1 VSAST
6 TPTDPWTQFALAVF
20 RANAL
25 IVDAGNDIV
34 EPIGQT
40 SARWQIL
47 GRVHEPRTVATLAR
61 EIGHA
66 RQSVQRVAD
75 LLVDEGL
82 VTYADHPTD
91 RRTKLVEL
99 TPAGAEVMSS
109 IYARQLVWSKGVMAK
124 LDAEELAETTR
135 ALHAVSETLEAS
147 MAAHREESQHERR
160 KTP

>member
-1 VSAST
+1 M
-6 TPTDPWTQFALAVF
+6 F

-25 IVDAGNDIV
+25 IVDAGNGIV

-47 GRVHEPRTVATLAR
+47 GRVHEPRTVAALAR

-75 LLVDEGL
+75 LLVDAGL

-109 IYARQLVWSKGVMAK
+109 IYGRQLAWSKGVMAT
-124 LDAEELAETTR
+124 LDGQELAETTR
-135 ALHAVSETLEAS
+135 ALHAISETLEAS
-147 MAAHREESQHERR
+147 IAAHREESQHGRW
-160 KTP
+160 KAP